1 MHNLF
6 MGDFWFHYYSVLQ
19 EQRGTV
25 RSGDGHGGSGAAHR
39 TKQKICVKSQ
49 IFPKNNVS
57 LGRFTTLSPRFVQN
71 VWSPA
76 YTSESEDID
85 ASNLCYLQRIL
96 AICSDIPFNE
106 FFDAHSIFCGFFD
119 KILQKNLKKLVN

>member
-1 MHNLF
+1 MPMHNLF

-49 IFPKNNVS
+49 IFYNNNVP
-57 LGRFTTLSPRFVQN
+57 LGPFATLSPRFKIFRVQHIGIPVN
-71 VWSPA
+71 PRI
-76 YTSESEDID
+76 E
-85 ASNLCYLQRIL
+85 ASNLCYLQSLL
-96 AICSDIPFNE
+96 AIRSDIPFDE
-106 FFDAHSIFCGFFD
+106 FFDAHSIFWRVF
-119 KILQKNLKKLVN
+119 